1 MSSEDGVRPLTCFS
15 VSLLWTSPKFK
26 SQFNRSLSHPKNLSS
41 SIFLGERH
49 HDNSISLYK
58 EILNETLQESILW
71 SLIFS
76 FHEWDVFLFPSAG
89 AVNIVSPASHVFGD
103 ILLCS
108 IIIKLKDIQET
119 AISFRVQKRK
129 ETQT

>member
-1 MSSEDGVRPLTCFS
+1 MSSDDGVRPLTCFS

-26 SQFNRSLSHPKNLSS
+26 SQFNRSLNHPKNLSP
-41 SIFLGERH
+41 SIFLGEGH
-49 HDNSISLYK
+49 HDNSIGLSE

-76 FHEWDVFLFPSAG
+76 FHGWDVFLFYSAV
-89 AVNIVSPASHVFGD
+89 AVNIVSPAYHVFGD
-103 ILLCS
+103 ILVCS